1 MFSEREKFNA
11 KYQFMILYLLN
22 LAVGAKET
30 YQNFKETSISYWSTL
45 SKVHSQCKIYFT
57 IETNK
62 TKTTNFVPT
71 KHMALYIIPLNNQ

>member
-1 MFSEREKFNA
+1 
-11 KYQFMILYLLN
+11 MILYLLN

-45 SKVHSQCKIYFT
+45 SNVHSQCKIYFT

-71 KHMALYIIPLNNQ
+71 KHMALKQPVIFLNLRFLVKKDGS

>member
-30 YQNFKETSISYWSTL
+30 YQNFKETSISY
-45 SKVHSQCKIYFT
+45 
-57 IETNK
+57 
-62 TKTTNFVPT
+62 
-71 KHMALYIIPLNNQ
+71 